1 MGTDGAAGVVV
12 AGAAMAA
19 APGGPPAGMRGG
31 IVALG
36 EDVAGF
42 AGAAAAGVGVAT
54 GGAAAAA
61 AAAATGTGS
70 AGRVVPH
77 WTQNL
82 APGCV
87 S

>member
-1 MGTDGAAGVVV
+1 
-12 AGAAMAA
+12 
-19 APGGPPAGMRGG
+19 MRGG

-36 EDVAGF
+36 EDAAGL

-61 AAAATGTGS
+61 TAATGTGS

>member
-1 MGTDGAAGVVV
+1 
-12 AGAAMAA
+12 
-19 APGGPPAGMRGG
+19 MRAG
-31 IVALG
+31 IVAPG
-36 EDVAGF
+36 EDAAGLGAVA
-42 AGAAAAGVGVAT
+42 AGAGVAT
-54 GGAAAAA
+54 GVAAAA

>member
-1 MGTDGAAGVVV
+1 M
-12 AGAAMAA
+12 
-19 APGGPPAGMRGG
+19 
-31 IVALG
+31 VALG
-36 EDVAGF
+36 DDGACF
-42 AGAAAAGVGVAT
+42 AAAAAGAG
-54 GGAAAAA
+54 AAA

>member
-1 MGTDGAAGVVV
+1 VTGVGDAIGAV
-12 AGAAMAA
+12 
-19 APGGPPAGMRGG
+19 
-31 IVALG
+31 
-36 EDVAGF
+36 
-42 AGAAAAGVGVAT
+42 AAAAGGTLAPAMRGGMVAL
-54 GGAAAAA
+54 GDDGAGFAAAAA
-61 AAAATGTGS
+61 GAGAATGTGS

>member
-1 MGTDGAAGVVV
+1 
-12 AGAAMAA
+12 
-19 APGGPPAGMRGG
+19 MRGG
-31 IVALG
+31 MVAPG
-36 EDVAGF
+36 EDAGGL
-42 AGAAAAGVGVAT
+42 AGAAAAGAGVAT
-54 GGAAAAA
+54 GGMGVAAAA

>member
-1 MGTDGAAGVVV
+1 LGAAGDGLAGVTA
-12 AGAAMAA
+12 AGA
-19 APGGPPAGMRGG
+19 
-31 IVALG
+31 
-36 EDVAGF
+36 
-42 AGAAAAGVGVAT
+42 GVAT
-54 GGAAAAA
+54 GGMGAVAAAAA
-61 AAAATGTGS
+61 TATGTGS

>member
-1 MGTDGAAGVVV
+1 VTGVGDAIGAV
-12 AGAAMAA
+12 
-19 APGGPPAGMRGG
+19 
-31 IVALG
+31 
-36 EDVAGF
+36 
-42 AGAAAAGVGVAT
+42 AAAAGGTLAPAMRGGMVALGDDGAGFAAAAAGAGAAT
-54 GGAAAAA
+54 GAIGAAAAA

>member
-1 MGTDGAAGVVV
+1 
-12 AGAAMAA
+12 
-19 APGGPPAGMRGG
+19 MRGG

-36 EDVAGF
+36 DDAGGLV
-42 AGAAAAGVGVAT
+42 GAAAADADVAT
-54 GGAAAAA
+54 GVAAAA

>member
-1 MGTDGAAGVVV
+1 
-12 AGAAMAA
+12 
-19 APGGPPAGMRGG
+19 MRGG

-36 EDVAGF
+36 EDAAGL
-42 AGAAAAGVGVAT
+42 AGAAAAGAGVVT
-54 GGAAAAA
+54 GVAAAA

>member
-1 MGTDGAAGVVV
+1 
-12 AGAAMAA
+12 
-19 APGGPPAGMRGG
+19 MRGG
-31 IVALG
+31 MVALG
-36 EDVAGF
+36 EDAAGL
-42 AGAAAAGVGVAT
+42 AGAAAAGAGVAT
-54 GGAAAAA
+54 GGGMGVAAAT

>member
-1 MGTDGAAGVVV
+1 M
-12 AGAAMAA
+12 
-19 APGGPPAGMRGG
+19 
-31 IVALG
+31 VALG
-36 EDVAGF
+36 DDGAGF
-42 AGAAAAGVGVAT
+42 AAAAAGAG
-54 GGAAAAA
+54 AAA

>member
-1 MGTDGAAGVVV
+1 M
-12 AGAAMAA
+12 
-19 APGGPPAGMRGG
+19 
-31 IVALG
+31 VALG
-36 EDVAGF
+36 DDGAGF
-42 AGAAAAGVGVAT
+42 AAAAAGAG
-54 GGAAAAA
+54 
-61 AAAATGTGS
+61 AATGTGS

>member
-1 MGTDGAAGVVV
+1 VTGVGDAIGAV
-12 AGAAMAA
+12 
-19 APGGPPAGMRGG
+19 
-31 IVALG
+31 
-36 EDVAGF
+36 
-42 AGAAAAGVGVAT
+42 AAAAGGTLAPAMRGGMVAL
-54 GGAAAAA
+54 GDDGAGFAAAAAGAGAAA

>member
-1 MGTDGAAGVVV
+1 L
-12 AGAAMAA
+12 
-19 APGGPPAGMRGG
+19 GGPAVTGVGDAIG
-31 IVALG
+31 AV
-36 EDVAGF
+36 
-42 AGAAAAGVGVAT
+42 AAAAGGTLAPAMRGGMVAL
-54 GGAAAAA
+54 GDDGAGFAAAAAGAGAAA